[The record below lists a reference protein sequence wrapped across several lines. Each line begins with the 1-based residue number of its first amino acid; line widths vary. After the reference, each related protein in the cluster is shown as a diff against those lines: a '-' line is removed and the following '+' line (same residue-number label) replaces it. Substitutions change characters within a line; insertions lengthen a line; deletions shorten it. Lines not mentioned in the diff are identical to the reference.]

1 MCIAEL
7 MRQLRGISRGR
18 IWRKIETRNGSEHTI
33 CPGCNCEVEEQSMV
47 IANCVNQEFNGH

>member
-33 CPGCNCEVEEQSMV
+33 CPGCNCE
-47 IANCVNQEFNGH
+47 